1 MAGLARYS
9 IVMNSKTTLIF
20 DFGRVLVDY
29 DFDRFFGV
37 LRADYRVSEQVFDEF
52 MQVVLAEETYSS
64 LDRELIPFARQVD
77 MLKQQ
82 HPACAELFEAF
93 DSRFQ
98 EVVTGEVPGMHQL
111 LGELRSSGYRL
122 YGLSNW
128 SSKVYETMRNYS
140 HLFGL
145 LHDRVLS
152 CEEHLLKPEAAIYR
166 CALNRWNLTAE
177 ECVFVDDKQA
187 NIDGCEA
194 VGIKGIRFA
203 GCTALRRQLRLLNI
217 L

>member
-1 MAGLARYS
+1 MAK
-9 IVMNSKTTLIF
+9 ITTLLL

-29 DFDRFFGV
+29 DFDRFFAV
-37 LRADYRVSEQVFDEF
+37 LRADYRVSEAAFAEF

-64 LDRELIPFARQVD
+64 LDRELTPFALQVAA
-77 MLKQQ
+77 LKQQ
-82 HPACAELFEAF
+82 HPACAELFDAF
-93 DSRFQ
+93 DKRFQ
-98 EVVTGEVPGMHQL
+98 EVVTGEVPGMRQL
-111 LGELRSSGYRL
+111 LAELRRSGYRL

-140 HLFGL
+140 EIFSL
-145 LHDRVLS
+145 LHGRVLS
-152 CEEHLLKPEAAIYR
+152 CEEHLLKPEPEIYR
-166 CALNRWNLTAE
+166 RALDRWGLNAE

-187 NIDGCEA
+187 NIDGCQA

-203 GCTALRRQLRLLNI
+203 GCTALRHQLRLLNI

>member
-1 MAGLARYS
+1 MS
-9 IVMNSKTTLIF
+9 NKTTLIF

-29 DFDRFFGV
+29 DFDRFFAV
-37 LRADYRVSEQVFDEF
+37 LRADYRVSEAAFAEF

-64 LDRELIPFARQVD
+64 LDRELTPFALQVAA
-77 MLKQQ
+77 LKQQ
-82 HPACAELFEAF
+82 HPACAELFDAF
-93 DSRFQ
+93 DKRFQ

-111 LGELRSSGYRL
+111 LGELHSSGYRL

-140 HLFGL
+140 EIFSL
-145 LHDRVLS
+145 LHGRVLS
-152 CEEHLLKPEAAIYR
+152 CEEHLLKPEPEIYR
-166 CALNRWNLTAE
+166 LALDRWGLNAE

-187 NIDGCEA
+187 NIDGCQA

>member
-1 MAGLARYS
+1 MAK
-9 IVMNSKTTLIF
+9 ITTLLL

-29 DFDRFFGV
+29 DFDRFFAV
-37 LRADYRVSEQVFDEF
+37 LRADYRVSEAAFAEF

-82 HPACAELFEAF
+82 HPACAELFDAF
-93 DSRFQ
+93 DKRFQ
-98 EVVTGEVPGMHQL
+98 EVVTGEVLGMHRL

-128 SSKVYETMRNYS
+128 SSKVYETMQNFPHIFS
-140 HLFGL
+140 L
-145 LHDRVLS
+145 LDDRVLS
-152 CEEHLLKPEAAIYR
+152 CEEHLLKPEADIYLR
-166 CALNRWNLTAE
+166 ALERFGLKAE

-187 NIDGCEA
+187 NIDGCRA
-194 VGIKGIRFA
+194 VGIDGILFKG
-203 GCTALRRQLRLLNI
+203 TDDLRKELLKRGINAQ
-217 L
+217 

>member
-1 MAGLARYS
+1 MAK
-9 IVMNSKTTLIF
+9 ITTLLL

-29 DFDRFFGV
+29 DFDRFFAV
-37 LRADYRVSEQVFDEF
+37 LRADYRVSEAAFAEF

-82 HPACAELFEAF
+82 HPACAELFDAF
-93 DSRFQ
+93 DKRFQ
-98 EVVTGEVPGMHQL
+98 EVVTGEVPGMRQL
-111 LGELRSSGYRL
+111 LDELRRSGYRL

-128 SSKVYETMRNYS
+128 SSKVYATMRNYS
-140 HLFGL
+140 EIVSL
-145 LHDRVLS
+145 LHGRVLS
-152 CEEHLLKPEAAIYR
+152 CEEHLLKPEPEIYR
-166 CALNRWNLTAE
+166 RALHRWGLNAD
-177 ECVFVDDKQA
+177 ECVFVDDTQA
-187 NIDGCEA
+187 NIDGCQA

-203 GCTALRRQLRLLNI
+203 GCTALRRQLHLLNI

>member
-1 MAGLARYS
+1 MS
-9 IVMNSKTTLIF
+9 NKTTIIF

-29 DFDRFFGV
+29 DFDRFFAV
-37 LRADYRVSEQVFDEF
+37 LRADYRVSEAAFAEF

-82 HPACAELFEAF
+82 HPACAELFDAF
-93 DSRFQ
+93 DKRFQ

-152 CEEHLLKPEAAIYR
+152 CEEHL
-166 CALNRWNLTAE
+166 
-177 ECVFVDDKQA
+177 
-187 NIDGCEA
+187 
-194 VGIKGIRFA
+194 
-203 GCTALRRQLRLLNI
+203 
-217 L
+217 

>member
-1 MAGLARYS
+1 MAK
-9 IVMNSKTTLIF
+9 ITTLLL

-29 DFDRFFGV
+29 DFDRFFDL
-37 LRADYRVSEQVFDEF
+37 LRTQYRVSEPVFAEF
-52 MQVVLAEETYSS
+52 MQVVLAEATYSN
-64 LDRELIPFARQVD
+64 LDRELTPFALQVAA
-77 MLKQQ
+77 LKQQ
-82 HPACAELFEAF
+82 HPACAELFDAF
-93 DSRFQ
+93 DKRFQ
-98 EVVTGEVPGMHQL
+98 EVVTGEVPGMRQL
-111 LGELRSSGYRL
+111 LDELRRSGYRL

-140 HLFGL
+140 EIFSL
-145 LHDRVLS
+145 LHGRVLS
-152 CEEHLLKPEAAIYR
+152 CEEHLLKPEPEIYR
-166 CALNRWNLTAE
+166 LALDRWGLNAE

-187 NIDGCEA
+187 NIDGCQA

>member
-1 MAGLARYS
+1 MAK
-9 IVMNSKTTLIF
+9 ITTLLL

-29 DFDRFFGV
+29 DFDSFFAV
-37 LRADYRVSEQVFDEF
+37 LRADYRVSEAAFAEF

-64 LDRELIPFARQVD
+64 LDRELIPFARQVAA
-77 MLKQQ
+77 LKQQ
-82 HPACAELFEAF
+82 HPACAELFDAF
-93 DSRFQ
+93 DKRFQ
-98 EVVTGEVPGMHQL
+98 EVVTGEVPGMRQL
-111 LGELRSSGYRL
+111 LDELRRSGYRL

-140 HLFGL
+140 EIFSL
-145 LHDRVLS
+145 LHGRVLS
-152 CEEHLLKPEAAIYR
+152 CEEHLLKPEPEIYR
-166 CALNRWNLTAE
+166 RALDRWGLNAE

-187 NIDGCEA
+187 NIDGCQA

>member
-1 MAGLARYS
+1 MARYC
-9 IVMNSKTTLIF
+9 IVMSNKTTLIF

-29 DFDRFFGV
+29 DFDRFFAV
-37 LRADYRVSEQVFDEF
+37 LRADYRVSEAAFAEF

-82 HPACAELFEAF
+82 HPACAELFDAF
-93 DSRFQ
+93 DKRFQ

-111 LGELRSSGYRL
+111 LGELHSSGYRL

-140 HLFGL
+140 EIFSL
-145 LHDRVLS
+145 LHGRVLS
-152 CEEHLLKPEAAIYR
+152 CEEHLLKPEPEIYR
-166 CALNRWNLTAE
+166 LALDRWGLNAE

-187 NIDGCEA
+187 NIDGCQA

>member
-1 MAGLARYS
+1 MS
-9 IVMNSKTTLIF
+9 NKTTLIF

-29 DFDRFFGV
+29 DFDRFFAV
-37 LRADYRVSEQVFDEF
+37 LRADYRVSEAAFAEF

-122 YGLSNW
+122 CGLSNW

-140 HLFGL
+140 EIFSL
-145 LHDRVLS
+145 LHGRVLS
-152 CEEHLLKPEAAIYR
+152 CEEHLLKPEPEIYR
-166 CALNRWNLTAE
+166 LALDRWGLNAE

-187 NIDGCEA
+187 NIDGCQA

>member
-1 MAGLARYS
+1 MAK
-9 IVMNSKTTLIF
+9 ITTLLL

-29 DFDRFFGV
+29 DFDRFFAV
-37 LRADYRVSEQVFDEF
+37 LRADYRVSEAAFAEF

-93 DSRFQ
+93 DKRFQ
-98 EVVTGEVPGMHQL
+98 EVVTGEVPGMQQL
-111 LGELRSSGYRL
+111 LDELRAGGYRL

-140 HLFGL
+140 EIFSL
-145 LHDRVLS
+145 LHGRVLS
-152 CEEHLLKPEAAIYR
+152 CEEHLLKPEPEIYR
-166 CALNRWNLTAE
+166 RALDRWGLNAE

-187 NIDGCEA
+187 NIDGCQA

>member
-1 MAGLARYS
+1 MS
-9 IVMNSKTTLIF
+9 NKTTLIF

-29 DFDRFFGV
+29 DFDRFFAV
-37 LRADYRVSEQVFDEF
+37 LRADYRVSEAAFAEF

-82 HPACAELFEAF
+82 HPACAELFDAF
-93 DSRFQ
+93 DKRFQ

-111 LGELRSSGYRL
+111 LGELHSSGYRL

-140 HLFGL
+140 EIFSL
-145 LHDRVLS
+145 LHGRVLS
-152 CEEHLLKPEAAIYR
+152 CEEHLLKPEPEIYR
-166 CALNRWNLTAE
+166 RALDRWGLNAE

-187 NIDGCEA
+187 NIDGCQA

>member
-1 MAGLARYS
+1 MS
-9 IVMNSKTTLIF
+9 NKTTLIF

-29 DFDRFFGV
+29 DFDRFFAV
-37 LRADYRVSEQVFDEF
+37 LRADYRVSEAAFAEF

-82 HPACAELFEAF
+82 HPACAELCEAF

-140 HLFGL
+140 EIFSL
-145 LHDRVLS
+145 LHGRVLS
-152 CEEHLLKPEAAIYR
+152 CEEHLLKPEPEIYR
-166 CALNRWNLTAE
+166 RALDRWGLNAE

-187 NIDGCEA
+187 NIDGCQA

>member
-1 MAGLARYS
+1 MAK
-9 IVMNSKTTLIF
+9 ITTLLL

-29 DFDRFFGV
+29 DFDRFFAV
-37 LRADYRVSEQVFDEF
+37 VRADYRVSEAAFAEF

-111 LGELRSSGYRL
+111 LGELHSSGYRL

-140 HLFGL
+140 EIFSL
-145 LHDRVLS
+145 LHGRVLS
-152 CEEHLLKPEAAIYR
+152 CEEHLLKPEPEIYR
-166 CALNRWNLTAE
+166 LALDRWGLNAE

-187 NIDGCEA
+187 NIDGCQA

>member
-1 MAGLARYS
+1 MAK
-9 IVMNSKTTLIF
+9 ITTLLL

-29 DFDRFFGV
+29 DFDRFFAL
-37 LRADYRVSEQVFDEF
+37 LRTDYRVSEPVFDEF

-64 LDRELIPFARQVD
+64 LDRELTPFALQVAA
-77 MLKQQ
+77 LKQQ
-82 HPACAELFEAF
+82 HPACAELFDAF
-93 DSRFQ
+93 DKRFQ
-98 EVVTGEVPGMHQL
+98 EVVTGEVPGMRQL
-111 LGELRSSGYRL
+111 LAELRRSGYRL

-140 HLFGL
+140 EIFSL
-145 LHDRVLS
+145 LHGRVLS
-152 CEEHLLKPEAAIYR
+152 CEEHLLKPEPEIYR
-166 CALNRWNLTAE
+166 RALDRWGLNAE

-187 NIDGCEA
+187 NIDGCQA

-203 GCTALRRQLRLLNI
+203 GCTALRRQLHLLNI

>member
-1 MAGLARYS
+1 MS
-9 IVMNSKTTLIF
+9 NKTTLIF

-29 DFDRFFGV
+29 DFDRFFAV
-37 LRADYRVSEQVFDEF
+37 LRADYRVSEAAFAEF

-82 HPACAELFEAF
+82 HPACAELFDAF
-93 DSRFQ
+93 DKRFQ

-111 LGELRSSGYRL
+111 LGELHSSGYRL

-140 HLFGL
+140 EIFSL
-145 LHDRVLS
+145 LHGRVLS
-152 CEEHLLKPEAAIYR
+152 CEEHLLKPEPEIYR
-166 CALNRWNLTAE
+166 LALDRWGLNAE

-187 NIDGCEA
+187 NIDGCQA

-203 GCTALRRQLRLLNI
+203 GCTALRRQLRLINI

>member
-1 MAGLARYS
+1 MS
-9 IVMNSKTTLIF
+9 NKTTLIF

-29 DFDRFFGV
+29 DFDRFFAV
-37 LRADYRVSEQVFDEF
+37 LRADYRVSEAAFAEF

-64 LDRELIPFARQVD
+64 LDRELTPFALQVAA
-77 MLKQQ
+77 LKQQ
-82 HPACAELFEAF
+82 HPACAELFDAF
-93 DSRFQ
+93 DKRFQ
-98 EVVTGEVPGMHQL
+98 EVVTGEVPGMRQL
-111 LGELRSSGYRL
+111 LDELRRSGYRL

-140 HLFGL
+140 EIFSL
-145 LHDRVLS
+145 LHGRVLS
-152 CEEHLLKPEAAIYR
+152 CEEHLLKPEPEIYR
-166 CALNRWNLTAE
+166 RALDRWGLNAE

-194 VGIKGIRFA
+194 VGIKGIRFVD
-203 GCTALRRQLRLLNI
+203 CPTLRHELHLLNI

>member
-1 MAGLARYS
+1 MS
-9 IVMNSKTTLIF
+9 NKTTLIF

-29 DFDRFFGV
+29 DFDRFFAV
-37 LRADYRVSEQVFDEF
+37 LRADYRVSEAAFAEF

-82 HPACAELFEAF
+82 HPACAELFDAF
-93 DSRFQ
+93 DKRFQ

-111 LGELRSSGYRL
+111 LGELHSSGYRL

-140 HLFGL
+140 EIFSL
-145 LHDRVLS
+145 LHGRVL
-152 CEEHLLKPEAAIYR
+152 
-166 CALNRWNLTAE
+166 
-177 ECVFVDDKQA
+177 
-187 NIDGCEA
+187 
-194 VGIKGIRFA
+194 
-203 GCTALRRQLRLLNI
+203 
-217 L
+217 

>member
-1 MAGLARYS
+1 MAK
-9 IVMNSKTTLIF
+9 ITTLLL

-29 DFDRFFGV
+29 DFDRFFAV
-37 LRADYRVSEQVFDEF
+37 LRADYRVSEAAFAEF

-82 HPACAELFEAF
+82 HPACAELFDAF
-93 DSRFQ
+93 DKRFQ
-98 EVVTGEVPGMHQL
+98 EVVTGEVPGMRQL
-111 LGELRSSGYRL
+111 LAELRRSGYRL

-140 HLFGL
+140 EIFSL
-145 LHDRVLS
+145 LHGRVLS
-152 CEEHLLKPEAAIYR
+152 CEEHLLKPEPEIYR
-166 CALNRWNLTAE
+166 RALDRWGLNAE

-187 NIDGCEA
+187 NIDGCQA

-203 GCTALRRQLRLLNI
+203 GCTALRRQLHLLNI

>member
-1 MAGLARYS
+1 MAK
-9 IVMNSKTTLIF
+9 ITTLLL

-29 DFDRFFGV
+29 DFDRFFAL
-37 LRADYRVSEQVFDEF
+37 LRTDYRVSEPVFDEF

-64 LDRELIPFARQVD
+64 LDRELTPFALQVAA
-77 MLKQQ
+77 LKQQ
-82 HPACAELFEAF
+82 HPACAELFDAF
-93 DSRFQ
+93 DKRFQ
-98 EVVTGEVPGMHQL
+98 EVVTGEVPGMRQL
-111 LGELRSSGYRL
+111 LAELRRSGYRL

-140 HLFGL
+140 EIFSL
-145 LHDRVLS
+145 LHGRVLS
-152 CEEHLLKPEAAIYR
+152 CEEHLLKPEPEIYR
-166 CALNRWNLTAE
+166 RALDRWGLNAE

-187 NIDGCEA
+187 NIDGCQA

>member
-1 MAGLARYS
+1 MS
-9 IVMNSKTTLIF
+9 NKTTLIF

-29 DFDRFFGV
+29 DFDRFFAV
-37 LRADYRVSEQVFDEF
+37 LRADYRVSEAAFAEF

-82 HPACAELFEAF
+82 HPACAELFDAF
-93 DSRFQ
+93 DKRFQ

-140 HLFGL
+140 EIFSL
-145 LHDRVLS
+145 LHGRVLS
-152 CEEHLLKPEAAIYR
+152 CEEHLLKPEPEIYR
-166 CALNRWNLTAE
+166 RALDRWGLNAE

-187 NIDGCEA
+187 NIDGCQA

>member
-1 MAGLARYS
+1 MS
-9 IVMNSKTTLIF
+9 NKTTLIF

-29 DFDRFFGV
+29 DFDRFFAV
-37 LRADYRVSEQVFDEF
+37 LRADYRVSEAAFAEF

-82 HPACAELFEAF
+82 HPACAELFDAF
-93 DSRFQ
+93 DKRFQ

-111 LGELRSSGYRL
+111 LGELHSSGYRL

-140 HLFGL
+140 EIFSL
-145 LHDRVLS
+145 LHGRVLS
-152 CEEHLLKPEAAIYR
+152 CEEHLLKPEPEIYR
-166 CALNRWNLTAE
+166 LALDRWGLNAE

-187 NIDGCEA
+187 NIDGCQA

>member
-1 MAGLARYS
+1 MS
-9 IVMNSKTTLIF
+9 NKTTLIF

-29 DFDRFFGV
+29 DFDRFFAV
-37 LRADYRVSEQVFDEF
+37 LRADYRVSEAAFAEF

-82 HPACAELFEAF
+82 HPACAELFDAF

-166 CALNRWNLTAE
+166 CALNRWNLAAE

-194 VGIKGIRFA
+194 VGIKGIRFVD
-203 GCTALRRQLRLLNI
+203 CPTLRHELHLLNI

>member
-1 MAGLARYS
+1 MAK
-9 IVMNSKTTLIF
+9 ITTLLL

-29 DFDRFFGV
+29 DFDRFFAV
-37 LRADYRVSEQVFDEF
+37 LRADYRVSEAAFAEF

-82 HPACAELFEAF
+82 HPACAELFDAF
-93 DSRFQ
+93 DKRFQ

-140 HLFGL
+140 EIFSL
-145 LHDRVLS
+145 LHGRVLS
-152 CEEHLLKPEAAIYR
+152 CEEHLLKPEPEIYR
-166 CALNRWNLTAE
+166 RALDRWGLNAE

-187 NIDGCEA
+187 NIDGSQA